1 MSNKVTERFK
11 EAGYEKHVV
20 LAVRVRRPGVVPLSP
35 QRN

>member
-11 EAGYEKHVV
+11 EAGYENH
-20 LAVRVRRPGVVPLSP
+20 AVPAVGVRRPDVVPLSR